1 MDNPEAAFDP
11 DLFTRT
17 ASRFVL
23 KRKVFPPDAVEA
35 LAGDVLRRLAGGAR
49 GAGPFAAAAIRDE
62 DIEAFCAVLIRPGP
76 EAALRYIEA
85 RRAEGVTRMG
95 VYLGYICAAARRLG
109 AGWERDEYSFLD
121 VTTGTGHLYALM
133 RALRAE
139 RPPGSAPFD
148 ARRHALFATVPG
160 EDHSI
165 GITVAADMFRERGW
179 EIDLV
184 TGADH
189 DSLIAQV
196 ERAAPAVIGLSLSTE
211 ARFGALARLVVAM
224 RLAAPDAIIGVAPA
238 EGLDSDRIIE
248 IVDVDILFGGAVSA
262 CADLERMIDA
272 RA

>member
-1 MDNPEAAFDP
+1 MDNSEAAFDP

-23 KRKVFPPDAVEA
+23 KRAVFPPDAVEA
-35 LAGDVLRRLAGGAR
+35 LAGDVLRRLAGTAPWP
-49 GAGPFAAAAIRDE
+49 GPFVPPVIHDE
-62 DIEAFCAVLIRPGP
+62 DIDAFCQALIQPAS
-76 EAALRYIEA
+76 EASLRYIEA

-109 AGWERDEYSFLD
+109 EGWDRDEYSFLD

-139 RPPGSAPFD
+139 RPPGAVPFD

-179 EIDLV
+179 EIDLM
-184 TGADH
+184 TGVDH
-189 DSLIAQV
+189 ESLIAQV
-196 ERAAPAVIGLSLSTE
+196 ERSAPGIIGLSLSTE
-211 ARFGALARLVVAM
+211 DRFDALARLVVAM
-224 RLAAPDAIIGVAPA
+224 RLVAPEAIIGVAPA
-238 EGLDSDRIIE
+238 EGLDGGKVTE
-248 IVDVDILFGGAVSA
+248 IADIDMLFGGAVSA
-262 CADLERMIDA
+262 CAELERMIDA
-272 RA
+272 RD

>member
-11 DLFTRT
+11 ELFTRT

-23 KRKVFPPDAVEA
+23 KRTVFPAAAVEA
-35 LAGDVLRRLAGGAR
+35 LAGDVLRHLAGPPERQVAFEIPEIG
-49 GAGPFAAAAIRDE
+49 E
-62 DIEAFCAVLIRPGP
+62 TDIAAFCTALVRPGP
-76 EAALRYIEA
+76 ETALRYIEA

-139 RPPGSAPFD
+139 RPPGDAPFD
-148 ARRHALFATVPG
+148 TRRYALFATVPG

-165 GITVAADMFRERGW
+165 GITVAADLFRERGW

-189 DSLIAQV
+189 ERLIAQV
-196 ERAAPAVIGLSLSTE
+196 GRTAPRIIGLSLTTE
-211 ARFGALARLVVAM
+211 ARFDALARLVVAM
-224 RLAAPDAIIGVAPA
+224 RLAAPEAIIGVAAA
-238 EGLDSDRIIE
+238 EGLDGDRITE
-248 IVDVDILFGGAVSA
+248 VVDIDLLFGGAVAA
-262 CADLERMIDA
+262 CAHLERLIEA
-272 RA
+272 RG